1 MNIDEIQSSRPDIAV
16 TIHKA
21 VRKVLFDHA
30 MLLAR
35 VDFCSEDAIREAHH
49 TTRRALGA
57 LREHADHEDEIV
69 LPVLAADDAPLAAE
83 AVRQHEELEAQMRDI
98 ERLSAASVAGVPS
111 ERPGI
116 GRRLRAVFNDF
127 VAAQLVHLSFEE
139 RVLMPVLWKHH
150 TDEELLSM
158 QGRIRAL
165 IPPDRGLEWRAILL
179 ASVDA
184 TEMAMLGA

>member
-1 MNIDEIQSSRPDIAV
+1 MTNETSPSRPDIAV

-35 VDFCSEDAIREAHH
+35 VDYRSVDAAREAHDE
-49 TTRRALGA
+49 TVKALRA

-69 LPVLAADDAPLAAE
+69 FPVLAADDAPLATE
-83 AVRQHEELEAQMRDI
+83 AVRQHEELESQMRDI
-98 ERLSAASVAGVPS
+98 EQLSSLSIVATHG
-111 ERPGI
+111 ERPGV
-116 GRRLRAVFNDF
+116 GHRLRAVFNDF

-139 RVLMPVLWKHH
+139 QVVMAVLWKHH
-150 TDEELLSM
+150 TDEELLAM
-158 QGRIRAL
+158 HVRIRAL
-165 IPPDRGLEWRAILL
+165 TPPDRGLEWRAILL

-184 TEMAMLGA
+184 SERAMLGST